1 MQSSAS
7 SQNSENRVASIVMVV
22 VTLFVICNITETIF
36 WMLAMGSFSVTG
48 MTLMTCLNSSV
59 NAVVYGVFNEKYRK
73 LFRQLFLPCIKK
85 EKKTTRQDD
94 DNKMPKKSQ
103 NVVAGEEISSKIVK
117 TSSTNV

>member
-1 MQSSAS
+1 
-7 SQNSENRVASIVMVV
+7 
-22 VTLFVICNITETIF
+22 
-36 WMLAMGSFSVTG
+36 MLAMGSFSVTG

-85 EKKTTRQDD
+85 EKTRQKDD
-94 DNKMPKKSQ
+94 IKMPKKSQ

-117 TSSTNV
+117 TSFTNV